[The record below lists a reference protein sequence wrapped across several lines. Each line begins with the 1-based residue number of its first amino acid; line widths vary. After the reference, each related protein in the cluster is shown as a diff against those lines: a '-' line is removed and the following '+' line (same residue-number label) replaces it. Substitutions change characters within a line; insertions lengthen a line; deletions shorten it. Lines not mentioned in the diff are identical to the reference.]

1 MAVLTAFVS
10 ITQLRSMSQTSD
22 TEQRPGSHKEGLDVA
37 IAKFQQSY
45 KKLKDLFNVKA
56 TTKSETGPT
65 R

>member
-37 IAKFQQSY
+37 IAKFNETY
-45 KKLKDLFNVKA
+45 KRVRDLFNVKSI
-56 TTKSETGPT
+56 TKSETGPT